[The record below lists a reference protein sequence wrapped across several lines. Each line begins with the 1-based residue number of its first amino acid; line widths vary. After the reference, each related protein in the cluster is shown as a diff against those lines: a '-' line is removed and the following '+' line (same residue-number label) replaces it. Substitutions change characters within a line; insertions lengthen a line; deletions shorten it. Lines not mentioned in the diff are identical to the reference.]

1 MKQYYV
7 YIVTNKKLGVLYTGI
22 TSDLP
27 QRIYQHKNKMMKGF
41 SAKYNLDKLV
51 YYEVLGDPENA
62 IVREKRIKDWKR
74 NWKIEMIEKFNPEW
88 RDLYE
93 EICA

>member
-1 MKQYYV
+1 MKQYCV

-27 QRIYQHKNKMMKGF
+27 QRIYQHKNKTMKGF

-93 EICA
+93 DICA